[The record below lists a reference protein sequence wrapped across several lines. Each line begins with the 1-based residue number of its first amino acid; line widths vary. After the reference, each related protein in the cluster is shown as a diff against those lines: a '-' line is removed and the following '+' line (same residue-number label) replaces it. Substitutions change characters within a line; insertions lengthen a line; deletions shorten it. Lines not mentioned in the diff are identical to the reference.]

1 MKTIIR
7 PICIILSLL
16 CAIFCF
22 VSCKSNLPDA
32 LKDEERGARI
42 PFDMETLSSYSC
54 SPDFS
59 GEEGLEIHFKTE
71 GFEGAD
77 YVNCAVNVTFTCT
90 ILYDDMTEEDIER
103 TFTVDLPFSGTVDA
117 VELVKCNKSI
127 HNVYDEEFTI
137 NRVSG
142 TLIKK

>member
-1 MKTIIR
+1 MKTTIR
-7 PICIILSLL
+7 SVSLIMSLL
-16 CAIFCF
+16 CILLC
-22 VSCKSNLPDA
+22 VSSCAAKLPDA

-42 PFDMETLSSYSC
+42 PFDMETLSSHSC
-54 SPDFS
+54 TPDFS

-77 YVNCAVNVTFTCT
+77 YVNCTINVTFTCT
-90 ILYDDMTEEDIER
+90 LLYDDMTEEDIER
-103 TFTVDLPFSGTVDA
+103 TFTVELPFSGTVDA
-117 VELVKCNKSI
+117 VELVKCNKTI